1 MADILKEEALKW
13 EEKYRYG
20 TVEDRKKRMNLWE
33 PYYSY
38 VYEPMLKSAFSLSEN
53 NDEFIKELTDKGI
66 LNANSTVIDIGC
78 GVGGYTFRIAPI
90 VKSIV
95 AMDINK
101 TALDIIKKR
110 AKETNLNNIEVTD
123 IPWEDY
129 SVTRR
134 FDVSFSSMCPAI
146 CNIDEIKK
154 MESMTS
160 GYCVLVTVMAGSYDK
175 HRKAMMG
182 ELNIH
187 PEGMVTDYDTYL
199 NVLKAMGREVMTANR
214 SFKREYKTSLEE
226 LLLGMPTY
234 FKIFG
239 IDNDKA
245 IAFVKDYFE
254 RNSVDG
260 YLNDESLMNM
270 GMIYWKPLNN

>member
-1 MADILKEEALKW
+1 MTDILKEEALKW

-20 TVEDRKKRMNLWE
+20 TVDDRKERMNLWQ

-38 VYEPMLKSAFSLSEN
+38 VYEPMLKAEFSLPN
-53 NDEFIKELTDKGI
+53 KNDEFIEVLVDKGI
-66 LNANSTVIDIGC
+66 LKSSSNVIDIGC
-78 GVGGYTFRIAPI
+78 GVGSYTFQMAPI
-90 VKSIV
+90 VQSVV
-95 AMDINK
+95 AMDMNK
-101 TALDIIKKR
+101 TALEIIKKR
-110 AKETNLNNIEVTD
+110 AELTGINNIKATD
-123 IPWEDY
+123 TPWEDY
-129 SVTRR
+129 SAEKQ

-146 CNIDEIKK
+146 CNIDEIKR

-182 ELNIH
+182 ELDIH

-226 LLLGMPTY
+226 LLAGMPTY
-234 FKIFG
+234 FTIFG
-239 IDNDKA
+239 IDRDKA
-245 IAFVKDYFE
+245 IAFIKDYFE

-260 YLNDESLMNM
+260 YLNDESLMNL
-270 GMIYWKPLNN
+270 GMIYWKSC